1 MKQLYPR
8 FSILIITTVFVVT
21 QTNAQWNPFTDQNTP
36 ICTFTGS
43 QKDARIEGDGN
54 GGAFIVWKDYR
65 TGIPDIYVQHIDS
78 NGVIQWAL
86 DGIGACTDPYDQST
100 PSMTTDMAGGI
111 IITWSDW
118 RSQLERDIYA
128 QRIDASGN
136 MLWQQDGAIVTV
148 QIEREHNERIVSD
161 GAGGCIIA
169 FEKQVGNWD
178 IWAQRLNSAGATMWG
193 PGGVPVSTVNSNK
206 RNPKLQKDHSN
217 GAYITWQ
224 DNRNVEYDVL
234 VQRLSSTGFRLWGD
248 SALQVTNVINDQTN
262 PKIDPDGVSGGVY
275 VAWADERN
283 GATNDIFCQR
293 IDSLG
298 NVLWP
303 ANGVGVC
310 LAANDQSAVDIL
322 SNSGINGVILTWKD
336 GRSGN
341 NDIYAQHLNQAGTP
355 LWGFN
360 GRAVCSSP
368 FPQINPNI
376 CGDSRGG
383 AIIAYQDSLAGSF
396 WNVSAQRVDS
406 LGNLLWGGGVIVANA
421 LGSQT
426 SPKNISD
433 RNGGSIFIFEDD
445 KSGEKDIYAHH
456 IGPDGTSIGI
466 EENNISILNVYP
478 NPFIER
484 FKIQLG
490 LKSFVELRVTLHNI
504 TGAEIQNIQVTHQIQ
519 GLNQEIDIDAS
530 MLEPGIYFVHLNG
543 EDAFESIKL
552 IKQ

>member
-1 MKQLYPR
+1 MKQPY
-8 FSILIITTVFVVT
+8 SQIIILFITTFSFIIHA
-21 QTNAQWNPFTDQNTP
+21 NAQWNPFTDQNTP
-36 ICTFTGS
+36 ICTFAGV

-86 DGIGACTDPYDQST
+86 DGIGACTDLYDQST
-100 PSMTTDMAGGI
+100 PSITTDMAGGI
-111 IITWSDW
+111 IVTWSDW
-118 RSQLERDIYA
+118 RSGLERDIYA

-136 MLWQQDGAIVTV
+136 MLWQLDGAIVTV

-169 FEKQVGNWD
+169 FEKQVGNWE
-178 IWAQRLNSAGATMWG
+178 IWAQRLNSAGVTMWG
-193 PGGVPVSTVNSNK
+193 PGGVPVTTIISNR

-217 GAYITWQ
+217 GAYVTWQ
-224 DNRNVEYDVL
+224 DNRSGDYDVF
-234 VQRLSSTGFRLWGD
+234 VQRLSSTGARLFGD
-248 SALQVTNVINDQTN
+248 SALQVTDVIDDQTN
-262 PKIDPDGVSGGVY
+262 PKIDPDNVSGGSY
-275 VAWADERN
+275 ICWADQRS
-283 GATNDIFCQR
+283 ASSNDIYCQR

-298 NVLWP
+298 NFLWP
-303 ANGVGVC
+303 DNGIGVC
-310 LAANDQSAVDIL
+310 VAVNDQSAVDIL
-322 SNSGINGVILTWKD
+322 SNSGIDGVIVTWKD

-341 NDIYAQHLNQAGTP
+341 NDIYAQHLDQGGTP

-360 GRAVCSSP
+360 GKIVCDYST
-368 FPQINPNI
+368 PQLNPNI
-376 CGDSRGG
+376 CGDSHGG
-383 AIIAYQDSLAGSF
+383 AIIAYQDSVAGSF
-396 WNVSAQRVDS
+396 WNVSAQRIDS

-445 KSGEKDIYAHH
+445 RSGEKDIYAHH

-466 EENNISILNVYP
+466 EENNVSVLNVYP
-478 NPFIER
+478 NPYTDQ
-484 FKIQLG
+484 FKIQLA
-490 LKSFVELRVTLHNI
+490 LKSFVDIRVTMHNI
-504 TGAEIQNIQVTHQIQ
+504 AGVEIQNVHIDQEIH
-519 GLNQEIDIDAS
+519 GLNKELTFDAL
-530 MLEPGIYFVHLNG
+530 MLKPGIYFVHLSWEEN
-543 EDAFESIKL
+543 FTSIKI